1 MLGKVFAWNAGLKL
15 LIKNAQIVI
24 LKTNNFKETAIAKE
38 IRMVTRKKTISK
50 KAKTKKSLNNLQKYG

>member
-1 MLGKVFAWNAGLKL
+1 MLGKVFAWNAVLKL

-38 IRMVTRKKTISK
+38 TRLKWLLEKRQYPKRLQPKKV
-50 KAKTKKSLNNLQKYG
+50 

>member
-1 MLGKVFAWNAGLKL
+1 MLGKVFAWNAVLKL

-50 KAKTKKSLNNLQKYG
+50 KDTTKKI

>member
-1 MLGKVFAWNAGLKL
+1 MLGKVFAWNAVLKL

-50 KAKTKKSLNNLQKYG
+50 KATTKKI

>member
-1 MLGKVFAWNAGLKL
+1 MLEERDGLLKRMLGKVFAWNAVLKL

-38 IRMVTRKKTISK
+38 TR
-50 KAKTKKSLNNLQKYG
+50 